1 MGKSGGESKNFR
13 IEELVVNVNAL
24 NTNLLNVNDLKRY
37 EDWKKRK
44 AVHSGDD
51 EVKIR
56 GLDEAAKELIAK
68 QESELA
74 KLRKELD
81 REKSEQEKKSQQI
94 VELEKETKNSK
105 LSSNTLISELEA
117 KLKDEREKSKS
128 NIDSQVLVLKQEKEK
143 LEKANK
149 GLNLTID
156 AYNNKNNSLKKE
168 KEKHK

>member
-1 MGKSGGESKNFR
+1 MG
-13 IEELVVNVNAL
+13 
-24 NTNLLNVNDLKRY
+24 
-37 EDWKKRK
+37 
-44 AVHSGDD
+44 
-51 EVKIR
+51 
-56 GLDEAAKELIAK
+56 AKELIAK

-105 LSSNTLISELEA
+105 LSSDILISELEA

-143 LEKANK
+143 LEKSNNS
-149 GLNLTID
+149 LNLKIEV
-156 AYNNKNNSLKKE
+156 YNNKNNSLKKE
-168 KEKHK
+168 KE